1 MSIKG
6 TSKELFVGKEEI
18 NLITFIGNK
27 ITIPYSVMKGVNYSY
42 ASRLKTGFLLFKRN
56 DNTNIRFDFGYSVN
70 EKITQ
75 TINFINEHQPW
86 LETKEFDINEFK
98 NNRSASLTPISGYKE
113 LGLSSLTLSIHQ
125 RVDGSVYFNSDTS
138 KLYTISSYEWNGPE
152 YDVVT
157 NTSANVTG
165 KNTTKKQ
172 GKALKIGAGALLGNL
187 VAPGVGTLVGAAMGA
202 GSKGKEKTKGHKT
215 TNSQQIEKKVENST
229 IAFLTLIN
237 IDTRKVYKIS
247 FKCDTKLDAAL
258 RCFDIVIPDSK
269 ESIIIDTQKSLEGIK
284 VLKEL
289 LDMGAITQD
298 EFDTKKKQLL
308 R

>member
-113 LGLSSLTLSIHQ
+113 LGLSSLALSIHQ

-187 VAPGVGTLVGAAMGA
+187 VAPGVGTLVGAAIGA

-269 ESIIIDTQKSLEGIK
+269 ESIVIDTQKSLEDIK

>member
-6 TSKELFVGKEEI
+6 TTKELFVGKEEI

-56 DNTNIRFDFGYSVN
+56 DGANIRFDFGYSVN

-113 LGLSSLTLSIHQ
+113 LGLSSLALSIHQ

-152 YDVVT
+152 YNVVT
-157 NTSANVTG
+157 NTTANETG

-215 TNSQQIEKKVENST
+215 TNSQQTDKKVENST
-229 IAFLTLIN
+229 VAFLTLIS
-237 IDTRKVYKIS
+237 IDTKKVYKIS
-247 FKCDTKLDAAL
+247 FKCNTKLDATL
-258 RCFDIVIPDSK
+258 RCFDIVTPDTK
-269 ESIIIDTQKSLEGIK
+269 ESIVIDTQKSLEGIK
-284 VLKEL
+284 ALKEL
-289 LDMGAITQD
+289 LDMGAITQE

-308 R
+308 Q

>member
-125 RVDGSVYFNSDTS
+125 RVDGSIYFNSDTS

-269 ESIIIDTQKSLEGIK
+269 ESIVIDTQKSLEDIK